1 MKLSPKAK
9 RNFLEDDIVYIK
21 VGKKI
26 KQAREEN
33 IFYIEDIDSENHGDF
48 EKKLRPIRKKIT
60 QTRLAQEL
68 KCSYQQIGKYEKGA
82 GEEGNRIPL
91 VQLLKI
97 SKFLNKPITYFLED

>member
-33 IFYIEDIDSENHGDF
+33 IFYIKEIGSETDGEF
-48 EKKLRPIRKKIT
+48 KGTYRPIRKKVT
-60 QTRLAQEL
+60 QTRLAKEL
-68 KCSYQQIGKYEKGA
+68 NI
-82 GEEGNRIPL
+82 
-91 VQLLKI
+91 
-97 SKFLNKPITYFLED
+97 